1 MGETRT
7 TEGPLAGRRIG
18 LTADRKATEQAELFR
33 RRGAEVLHGP
43 TMATVNLSGEE
54 ALRQATV
61 DLVER
66 PPDHL
71 VVTTGM
77 GLRLWLEAA
86 AGWGMEAALAEALA
100 STAIA
105 ARGAK
110 SASAV
115 RRAGLEVAWRAPN
128 ENMEEVVAH
137 LADVAVGTRPRVA
150 LQLFDP
156 GDHAS
161 TQALRALAGELV
173 EIPVYRWRLPDDLGP
188 ARRLVDATI
197 EGDLDAVTFTSQPAV
212 RNLVSIAVDQ
222 GLADELL
229 AALNGGVL
237 AACVGPVCAE
247 AAREVGIRDPL
258 WPDPPRLPAMV
269 RQITEHLDRGN
280 PEKPDRVGQ
289 LLVE

>member
-1 MGETRT
+1 MQVVDDA
-7 TEGPLAGRRIG
+7 LAGRRIG

-43 TMATVNLSGEE
+43 TMATVDLSGED

-61 DLVER
+61 AVVER

-86 AGWGMEAALAEALA
+86 AAWGMEEALASALA

-115 RRAGLEVAWRAPN
+115 RRAGLDVAWRAPG
-128 ENMEEVVAH
+128 ETMAEVVEH
-137 LADVAVGTRPRVA
+137 LTEATSGSRPRIA

-156 GDHAS
+156 ADHAS
-161 TQALRALAGELV
+161 TAALRALAGELIEV
-173 EIPVYRWRLPDDLGP
+173 PVYRWRRPDDLGP
-188 ARRLVDATI
+188 ALALVAAAI
-197 EGDLDAVTFTSQPAV
+197 AGDLDAVTFTSQPAV
-212 RNLVSIAVDQ
+212 RNLVGIAADQ
-222 GLADELL
+222 GVADNLL
-229 AALNGGVL
+229 AALNTGVV

-247 AAREVGIRDPL
+247 AAREVGIEDPL

-269 RQITEHLDRGN
+269 RQLTERLGI
-280 PEKPDRVGQ
+280 KS
-289 LLVE
+289 